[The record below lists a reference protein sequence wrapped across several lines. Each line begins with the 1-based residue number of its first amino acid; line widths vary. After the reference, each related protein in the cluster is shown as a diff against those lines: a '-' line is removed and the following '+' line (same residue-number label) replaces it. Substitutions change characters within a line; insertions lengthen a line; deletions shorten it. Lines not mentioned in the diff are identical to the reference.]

1 MSDDLRTS
9 LKLWLDVTVFVGL
22 MAVCGAVLR
31 EVLSSDQLSEAFD
44 RTPAW
49 VWVLAVVWGL
59 LNLGRFGWG
68 LWQRRAPKSSDL
80 NVR

>member
-9 LKLWLDVTVFVGL
+9 LKLWLDVTLFVGL
-22 MAVCGAVLR
+22 MVICGAVLR
-31 EVLSSDQLSEAFD
+31 EVLSDAQLSEAFD
-44 RTPAW
+44 RTPSW
-49 VWVLAVVWGL
+49 VWLLATVWGL
-59 LNLGRFGWG
+59 LNLGRFGLG